1 MKTGL
6 PNRNQDQEVDRDQ
19 DHLDAQDP
27 VRILDPDPDH
37 QEEAAR
43 ALALTTMKMAEV
55 RQEMILEAEA
65 DQELLRTETDEADP
79 EVSAQLLSIEMI
91 N

>member
-1 MKTGL
+1 MGL
-6 PNRNQDQEVDRDQ
+6 PNLNQDQEVDRDQ
-19 DHLDAQDP
+19 DRLVAHDP
-27 VRILDPDPDH
+27 ARILDPDLDH

-55 RQEMILEAEA
+55 LQEMILEAEA
-65 DQELLRTETDEADP
+65 GQELLRRETDEADP
-79 EVSAQLLSIEMI
+79 EVAAQLLSIEMI

>member
-6 PNRNQDQEVDRDQ
+6 PNLNQDQEADRDQ
-19 DHLDAQDP
+19 DHLVAHDP
-27 VRILDPDPDH
+27 VPILDPDQDH
-37 QEEAAR
+37 QEGAAR
-43 ALALTTMKMAEV
+43 ALALTMMKMAEV
-55 RQEMILEAEA
+55 LQEMILEVEA

-79 EVSAQLLSIEMI
+79 EVAAQLLSIEMI